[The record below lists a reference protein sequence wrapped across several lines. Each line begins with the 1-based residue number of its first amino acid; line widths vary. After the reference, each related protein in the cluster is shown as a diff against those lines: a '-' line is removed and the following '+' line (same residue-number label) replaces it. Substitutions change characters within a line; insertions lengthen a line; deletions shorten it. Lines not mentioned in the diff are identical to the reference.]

1 MTDTMTDTMTGASSR
16 SKRGWPALHS
26 ELDMDVGY
34 VCGVRMWSKT
44 LDSKTAKT
52 LRWGQDAQMWQM
64 LWQRAALGPSP

>member
-1 MTDTMTDTMTGASSR
+1 MTDTITGASSQ
-16 SKRGWPALHS
+16 SKRGWTALHS
-26 ELDMDVGY
+26 ELDTDVGY

-52 LRWGQDAQMWQM
+52 LRRSDGQDARMWQM